1 MAIKQLRSTSSK
13 SLWLLIVGLLLLGG
27 LAFWGVR
34 SLIQARQE
42 EAAETVEPA
51 PQRVQVAALGRV
63 EPAGRVVDVVPP
75 ENGRLSR
82 LAVAEGDV
90 VQSDQI
96 LAYLDIYE
104 VRRAERDYAASQL
117 AEAEALL
124 SAQTQAGEASIQEA
138 ATRLGQ
144 IDQPQL
150 AAIAA
155 QQKSIESL
163 QADLQI
169 AEADLARFEQLYADG
184 AIAQQERDRQR
195 ATVER
200 LQEQVLSAQAHKQEL
215 EIARVTN
222 MVNAEAQVESQV
234 AELRLSQTQVNVES
248 AAQNLAL
255 AEARL
260 EQTIV
265 RAPQAGQILQ
275 LYTEPGEAI
284 TTNNP
289 ILALG
294 DTQQMYVVAEV
305 YETDVSLVE
314 PGQRAT
320 ITSRNGAFEEVL
332 TGTVEQVGLQ
342 IFKNDVLDDD
352 PAANADARVVEVRV
366 RVDQSEVIDGLTN
379 LQVDVAIALESAE
392 SAQEP

>member
-1 MAIKQLRSTSSK
+1 MAIKQLRPISGK
-13 SLWLLIVGLLLLGG
+13 GFWLLIAALLVLGG
-27 LAFWGVR
+27 LSFWGVR
-34 SLIQARQE
+34 ALLQTRQE
-42 EAAETVEPA
+42 QVAETPA
-51 PQRVQVAALGRV
+51 PTPQRVQVAALGRV

-82 LAVAEGDV
+82 LDVAEGDT
-90 VQSDQI
+90 VQVKQI

-124 SAQTQAGEASIQEA
+124 AAQTQAGAATIQEA
-138 ATRLGQ
+138 ATRVGQ

-150 AAIAA
+150 AAIEA
-155 QQKSIESL
+155 QQKNIESL

-169 AEADLARFEQLYADG
+169 ATADLARFETLYADG
-184 AIAQQERDRQR
+184 AIALQERDQQR
-195 ATVER
+195 ATVQR
-200 LQEQVLSAQAHKQEL
+200 LQEQVLSAQARKQEL
-215 EIARVTN
+215 TVARDRDLTN
-222 MVNAEAQVESQV
+222 ASAQVDSQV
-234 AELRLSQTQVNVES
+234 ANLQLAQAQVTVDS

-265 RAPQAGQILQ
+265 RAPSAGQILQ
-275 LYTEPGEAI
+275 IYAEPGEAV
-284 TTNNP
+284 TTSNP

-314 PGQRAT
+314 PGQRAS
-320 ITSRNGAFEEVL
+320 ITSRNGAFSDVL

-352 PAANADARVVEVRV
+352 PAANADARVVEVRI
-366 RVDQSEVIDGLTN
+366 RVDQSDVIDQLTN
-379 LQVDVAIALESAE
+379 LQVDVAIDVDA
-392 SAQEP
+392 